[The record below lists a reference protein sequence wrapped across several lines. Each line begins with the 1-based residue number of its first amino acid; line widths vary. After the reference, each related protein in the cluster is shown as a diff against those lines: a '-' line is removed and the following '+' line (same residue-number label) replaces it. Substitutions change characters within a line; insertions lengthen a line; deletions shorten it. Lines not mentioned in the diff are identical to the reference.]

1 MWEVRILKRRS
12 ANPRFAVLAWPNW
25 TRWWSRV
32 RSHIP
37 VSRATQSLRGR
48 LLLIVL
54 VAMLPMI
61 ALLLFS
67 GHSQSRDAQAAR
79 HMRLQNSAET
89 AEEAVG
95 REFQFA
101 LHVLSGLA
109 EEVDP
114 DASHLPASFQILIDE
129 NARASQSFLSVQ
141 AERHGACGRE
151 CFLPQRSHSVH
162 GTPGSLKRSR
172 RRAVQP
178 VYNRRLALL
187 GARGSSEPAREL
199 RSG

>member
-1 MWEVRILKRRS
+1 MRIAR
-12 ANPRFAVLAWPNW
+12 LA
-25 TRWWSRV
+25 
-32 RSHIP
+32 
-37 VSRATQSLRGR
+37 
-48 LLLIVL
+48 
-54 VAMLPMI
+54 LPMI

-129 NARASQSFLSVQ
+129 NARASQSFLSVHRADGAMLVSS
-141 AERHGACGRE
+141 AEHEIGRA
-151 CFLPQRSHSVH
+151 HV
-162 GTPGSLKRSR
+162 
-172 RRAVQP
+172 
-178 VYNRRLALL
+178 
-187 GARGSSEPAREL
+187 
-199 RSG
+199 